1 MNVLVTGNLG
11 YIGSVLTPLLE
22 ESKYSVIGFDSGY
35 FKDCTLVTPKN
46 SFLQVIKD
54 IREVSSTDLRGI
66 DVVIHLAA
74 LSNDP
79 VGELDPILTNS
90 INFEATVTLAKL
102 ARLAKVKR
110 FIYASTQS
118 MYGISNSD
126 EELDEYTSKKN
137 PITAYAKSKWR
148 AEQEIF
154 KLSTDIFHVIAFR
167 FATVFGVSPRFRSDI
182 VFNNLMANAF
192 LYKEIRINSDGTPWR
207 PVIHVQDACKAIL
220 AGIVAPTQIVSSKVF
235 NVGYMS
241 GNYTVLQLAQNIL
254 KLLPDCKLSLNN
266 EQIIDNRSYRVSF
279 NRIYS
284 ELSEYFHPTW
294 SLSTGA
300 LELINFFEKHKL
312 TSEILLGEKCIRM
325 KKLQQMQALGTLDKE
340 LRTT

>member
-22 ESKYSVIGFDSGY
+22 DSKYSVTGFDSGY
-35 FKDCTLVTPKN
+35 FRDCTLVTTRN
-46 SFLQVIKD
+46 AYMQIIKD
-54 IREVSSTDLRGI
+54 IRDVSITDLIGI

-79 VGELDPILTNS
+79 VGEIDPILTNS
-90 INFEATVTLAKL
+90 INFEATVTLANL
-102 ARLAKVKR
+102 ARCAGVER

-118 MYGISNSD
+118 MYGISDSN
-126 EELDEYTSKKN
+126 EELDEYASKKN
-137 PITAYAKSKWR
+137 PITAYAKSKWL

-154 KLSTDIFHVIAFR
+154 KLSNDNFHVMAFR
-167 FATVFGVSPRFRSDI
+167 FATVFGVSPRLRSDI

-207 PVIHVQDACKAIL
+207 PIIHVQDACKAIL
-220 AGIVAPTQIVSSKVF
+220 AGIIAPTQTVSGKAF
-235 NVGYMS
+235 NVGYKS

-254 KLLPDCKLSLNN
+254 ELLPDCKLSLNN
-266 EQIIDNRSYRVSF
+266 EQLTDNRSYRVSF

-284 ELSEYFHPTW
+284 ELPEYFHPTW
-294 SLSTGA
+294 TLSTGA
-300 LELINFFEKHKL
+300 LELKNFFEKLEL

-325 KKLQQMQALGTLDKE
+325 KKLQQLQALGTLDKE
-340 LRTT
+340 LRTI